1 MLKLRTLR
9 LGSKGTY
16 VKKLKMDLNGLS
28 NWANSYKCPRRRLI
42 SQLGIGV

>member
-28 NWANSYKCPRRRLI
+28 KNYNYC
-42 SQLGIGV
+42 